1 MSVPAPEWRY
11 AGAMKYALVA
21 GLVVSCLAVSAC
33 MAGSKIEVWKLEK
46 PDVVGGHKTE
56 VLGAP
61 RTMAQTGQRGLCF
74 NGISDGLIV
83 PVNPLEG
90 QGLFSVEVL
99 FRPDSDGPAEQRFL
113 HIQDEQ
119 ERRVLIETRVADRAW
134 SLDTFLRSNDTD
146 KLTLLDRA
154 KTSRAD
160 RWYWV
165 ALVYDGKTMSH
176 FVQGKKEL
184 EGAVTFPPMGAG
196 RISLGVRQNRIHWF
210 KGCIAQVRFTP
221 WALAPEALQ
230 R

>member
-1 MSVPAPEWRY
+1 MSAPARGRRY
-11 AGAMKYALVA
+11 AGGMKYLAVLV
-21 GLVVSCLAVSAC
+21 CLAASVSAC
-33 MAGSKIEVWKLEK
+33 AAGSKIEVWKLEK
-46 PDVVGGHKTE
+46 PDVVGGHKSE

-61 RTMAQTGQRGLCF
+61 KTMAQTGQRGLCF
-74 NGISDGLIV
+74 NGVDDGLILT
-83 PVNPLEG
+83 VNPIQG
-90 QGLFSVEVL
+90 QGLFSIEIL

-119 ERRVLIETRVADRAW
+119 EKRVLIETRVADGAW
-134 SLDTFLRSNDTD
+134 SLDTFLRATDAD

-154 KTSRAD
+154 KTSPAN
-160 RWYWV
+160 RWYWA

-176 FVQGKKEL
+176 YVQGKKEL
-184 EGAVTFPPMGAG
+184 EGAVAFPPMGPG

>member
-1 MSVPAPEWRY
+1 MSAPARGRRY
-11 AGAMKYALVA
+11 AGGMKYLAILV
-21 GLVVSCLAVSAC
+21 CLAASVSAC
-33 MAGSKIEVWKLEK
+33 AAGSKIEVWKLEK

-61 RTMAQTGQRGLCF
+61 KTMAQTGQRGLCF
-74 NGISDGLIV
+74 NGVDDGLII
-83 PVNPLEG
+83 PVNPIQG
-90 QGLFSVEVL
+90 QGLFSIEIL

-119 ERRVLIETRVADRAW
+119 ESRVLIETRVADGAW
-134 SLDTFLRSNDTD
+134 SLDTFLRATDAD

-154 KTSRAD
+154 KTSPAN
-160 RWYWV
+160 RWYWA

-176 FVQGKKEL
+176 YVQGKKEL
-184 EGAVTFPPMGAG
+184 EGAVAFPPMGPG
-196 RISLGVRQNRIHWF
+196 RMSLGVRQNRIHWF